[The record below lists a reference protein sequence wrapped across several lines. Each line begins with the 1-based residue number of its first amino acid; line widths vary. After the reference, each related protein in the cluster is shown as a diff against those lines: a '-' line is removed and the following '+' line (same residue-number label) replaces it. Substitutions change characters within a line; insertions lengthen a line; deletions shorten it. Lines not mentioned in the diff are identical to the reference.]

1 MNQRFLCVVKNCRI
15 GDGKPP
21 RGRLV
26 YMYFH
31 SKMKLQINNFSTAK
45 RHIFASRHFSLQ
57 EWPNSMETQIG
68 QIPKSHGSY
77 GKMPPCYNFHIEYR
91 HFGSCHGEPTIR
103 HRSKNTSCFCSGRQ
117 LDWRNGGHVVQGMR
131 PVKPPQVQGLSD
143 EVHIHG
149 FKDGHLGI
157 VYVWC
162 VFHKTL

>member
-1 MNQRFLCVVKNCRI
+1 MNQRFLSVVKNCR
-15 GDGKPP
+15 K
-21 RGRLV
+21 V
-26 YMYFH
+26 FMYFH
-31 SKMKLQINNFSTAK
+31 LKMNCKLT
-45 RHIFASRHFSLQ
+45 IFRQRSDISSRHGIFSLQ
-57 EWPNSMETQIG
+57 EWPNSMETQLG

-103 HRSKNTSCFCSGRQ
+103 HRCKNTSCFCSGRQ

-131 PVKPPQVQGLSD
+131 PVKPPKVQGLSD

-162 VFHKTL
+162 IFQKT

>member
-1 MNQRFLCVVKNCRI
+1 
-15 GDGKPP
+15 
-21 RGRLV
+21 
-26 YMYFH
+26 
-31 SKMKLQINNFSTAK
+31 
-45 RHIFASRHFSLQ
+45 
-57 EWPNSMETQIG
+57 METQIG

-103 HRSKNTSCFCSGRQ
+103 HRCKNTSCFCSGRQ

-131 PVKPPQVQGLSD
+131 PVKTPQVQGLSD

-162 VFHKTL
+162 VFQKTKKLYIKMCIAGLHCSCIWRQKELRIWKLSNTTSVVWFAPGTRNNHV